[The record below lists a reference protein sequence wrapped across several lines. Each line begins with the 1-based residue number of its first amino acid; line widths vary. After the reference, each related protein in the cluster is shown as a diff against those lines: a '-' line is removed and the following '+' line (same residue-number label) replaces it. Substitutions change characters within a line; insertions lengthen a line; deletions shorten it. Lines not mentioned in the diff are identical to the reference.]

1 MDNET
6 IFGRLRYFIMLKS
19 NISVIYSPKY
29 KKIKINSDDDLPL
42 QKALIMQCKVIL
54 IKSVFNVQTNN
65 M

>member
-6 IFGRLRYFIMLKS
+6 IFGRLRYLIMLKS

-29 KKIKINSDDDLPL
+29 KKIKINSDDDLLL
-42 QKALIMQCKVIL
+42 QKALIMQRKVIL